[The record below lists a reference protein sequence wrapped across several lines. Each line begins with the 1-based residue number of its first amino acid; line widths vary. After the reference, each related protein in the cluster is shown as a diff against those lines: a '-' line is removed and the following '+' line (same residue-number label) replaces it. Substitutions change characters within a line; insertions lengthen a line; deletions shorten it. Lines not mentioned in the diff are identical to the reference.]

1 MGNQQGQVLRQALRD
16 YQGTSQVDGG
26 IVRLIMKVIGFRS

>member
-16 YQGTSQVDGG
+16 YQRASYIDGG
-26 IVRLIMKVIGFRS
+26 IVQPIMKVIGFRS

>member
-1 MGNQQGQVLRQALRD
+1 MGNQQGQVERQAPRD

-26 IVRLIMKVIGFRS
+26 IVQPVMKVIGFRS